1 MVRGLKAKDLL
12 KDDKVTLST
21 KWREK
26 SLGNNPLSVGDWEG
40 PDPGWEEELWQ

>member
-21 KWREK
+21 KWREE
-26 SLGNNPLSVGDWEG
+26 SLGNNPFECWRLGG
-40 PDPGWEEELWQ
+40 DPGWEEELWQ

>member
-12 KDDKVTLST
+12 KDDKVTLS
-21 KWREK
+21 KNGEK
-26 SLGNNPLSVGDWEG
+26 FFWATTLFSVGDWEG

>member
-12 KDDKVTLST
+12 KDDKVTLS
-21 KWREK
+21 EK
-26 SLGNNPLSVGDWEG
+26 NLWATTLLSVGDWEG